1 MKHDAPV
8 AVTDYLQINNVNVC
22 FDELTIVH
30 SATLTLGDGQIG
42 CILGPSGCGKST
54 LLRAVAG
61 LEDLCAGE
69 IIIGGRRLSS
79 VEHTISPDKRQV
91 GMVFQDFA
99 LFPHLTVAENIA
111 FGLRLWS
118 KSEREQRVERLLELV
133 GLQGMGE
140 RYPDSLSGGQQQR
153 IALARAMAPKPK
165 LLLLDEPFSGLDASL
180 REELVPEIREILL
193 EEEVSALL
201 VTHDQM
207 EAFAMADK
215 IAVMNDGSIH
225 QSDTAYNVY
234 HEPQS
239 RFVAGFV
246 GQGEFM
252 RAIVVDEYS
261 VDSSL
266 GRLTSNEP
274 HGFAENQS
282 VEVLVRP
289 DDVLHDD
296 DSDVTGE
303 ILSKQFRGSH
313 FLYRVMLPSKQ
324 VLYCFAS
331 SHHNHALGEAI
342 GIKLDLD
349 HLVMFAEPNA
359 EPVAEQDQQSTVSNQ
374 RL

>member
-1 MKHDAPV
+1 MSSDTLV
-8 AVTDYLQINNVNVC
+8 AVTDYLQIEDVSVC
-22 FDELTIVH
+22 YDKISIVH
-30 SATLTLGDGQIG
+30 STNLTLGDGQIG

-61 LEDLCAGE
+61 LDNLCSGQ
-69 IIIGGRRLSS
+69 IRIGGKLLSS
-79 VEHTISPDKRQV
+79 SDYTLSPDKREV

-111 FGLRLWS
+111 FGLRAWS
-118 KSEREQRVERLLELV
+118 KAEQKQRVDRLLALV
-133 GLQGMGE
+133 GLAGME
-140 RYPDSLSGGQQQR
+140 SRYPDSLSGGQQQR

-215 IAVMNDGSIH
+215 IAVMSEGTIH
-225 QSDTAYNVY
+225 QSDTAYSIY
-234 HEPQS
+234 HEPKS

-252 RAIVVDEYS
+252 RAIVVDDYS
-261 VDSSL
+261 VDSAL
-266 GRLTSNEP
+266 GRLHSKEP
-274 HGFAENQS
+274 HGFVENQS
-282 VEVLVRP
+282 VEILVRP

-296 DSDVTGE
+296 ESDITGE
-303 ILSKQFRGSH
+303 IVSKQFRGSH

-324 VLYCFAS
+324 RLYCFAS
-331 SHHNHALGEAI
+331 SHHNHSLGEAI

-349 HLVMFAEPNA
+349 HLVMFAA
-359 EPVAEQDQQSTVSNQ
+359 DIEQ
-374 RL
+374 